1 MRMIATRNGEPMSKL
16 KQLEK
21 LYPFLKKHKTGSE
34 GFSFEGLPV
43 EQLDLIAILKA
54 SQAISENILPEKLN
68 EALIRILMQQAGAG
82 KGYLL
87 FEYDGKLSVV
97 SEGVSNKGIVVQ
109 VHDTPLEPDYKL
121 LPEKIFQFV
130 KRTGEIIIID
140 DASQDKVFGSDKY
153 IEVSRPRSI
162 ACLPII
168 KQGKHLGIIY
178 LENNLI
184 PGAFSADKIAVLKI
198 LTSQA
203 AISIENA
210 FYYREIKKLNETL
223 EQRVKKRTEA
233 LKKTQATLQLS
244 EEKYRKI
251 VEETGDAV
259 YSSDYKG
266 YFTYVNPVCTKLT
279 GYTENELL
287 GKLFLE
293 IIAPDWKE
301 KVAKFYKEQFDNKVQ
316 ETSFSFPIITK
327 SGEKK
332 WIEQTVTQLKEGDLI
347 TGHNAI
353 VRDITERKKAEEK
366 AKEYQYFFNNSHDLI
381 TIANENHFEIIN
393 PNFQKVLGYSEK
405 ELLEKPF
412 LDFIHPDDLS
422 ATLQEI
428 EKNKTGVEAI
438 NFRNRYRTKDGN
450 YLLFEWN
457 VTLDPITG
465 KFYASARDI
474 TDRKKAEEELKN
486 SNDRFLTLFEKN
498 PIGLVLSDLE
508 TRKFLDVNEAFIETF
523 GYTKEEVIGKTTQE
537 LGLIEPTDNE
547 KFKSLILKYGYAKD
561 LEALARKK
569 NGETFWSL
577 FSVQIFIMNNK
588 KVGLSSFHNI
598 TDRKKAEENI
608 KQKSEE
614 LAQSNQ
620 ELEQFAYV
628 ASHDL
633 QEPLRTI
640 SNFVGLLGKK
650 YSEKTDEDTK
660 QYFTFIVKATSKMQN
675 LIKDLL
681 EYSRIGKNV
690 VFATVDCN
698 TVYNEVIAN
707 LGASIKESNAKI
719 TSAILPVLKGN
730 EIELKRLFQNLISN
744 AIKFRK
750 KNVKPE
756 INITV
761 EDKNTEYLFAIK
773 DNGIGIEKQFIPK
786 LFIIF
791 QRLHSDDEYVGTG
804 IGLSA
809 CKKIVTLHGGKIWL
823 ESKIG
828 EGSTF
833 YFTLP
838 KKNII

>member
-316 ETSFSFPIITK
+316 ETTFTFPIITK

-353 VRDITERKKAEEK
+353 VRDITERKKA
-366 AKEYQYFFNNSHDLI
+366 Q
-381 TIANENHFEIIN
+381 
-393 PNFQKVLGYSEK
+393 
-405 ELLEKPF
+405 
-412 LDFIHPDDLS
+412 
-422 ATLQEI
+422 
-428 EKNKTGVEAI
+428 
-438 NFRNRYRTKDGN
+438 
-450 YLLFEWN
+450 
-457 VTLDPITG
+457 
-465 KFYASARDI
+465 
-474 TDRKKAEEELKN
+474 
-486 SNDRFLTLFEKN
+486 
-498 PIGLVLSDLE
+498 
-508 TRKFLDVNEAFIETF
+508 
-523 GYTKEEVIGKTTQE
+523 
-537 LGLIEPTDNE
+537 
-547 KFKSLILKYGYAKD
+547 
-561 LEALARKK
+561 
-569 NGETFWSL
+569 
-577 FSVQIFIMNNK
+577 
-588 KVGLSSFHNI
+588 
-598 TDRKKAEENI
+598 ENI

-681 EYSRIGKNV
+681 EFSRIGKNV

-791 QRLHSDDEYVGTG
+791 QRLHSDDEYAGTG

-838 KKNII
+838 KKT